1 MTPMVSPR
9 LHEAFEISFHGTRV
23 QSLHVVEV
31 DIKNVGNAPIRS
43 ADYEAPLR
51 VVCGEDTVGSA
62 QIVARRPPDLDPSL
76 AVEAAEVGIAPLL
89 LKPATR

>member
-23 QSLHVVEV
+23 QSLHLVEV

-43 ADYEAPLR
+43 ADYRRLLGWCVGKAQY
-51 VVCGEDTVGSA
+51 VVPRSSRGDRPTSILLWPSSLPKSA
-62 QIVARRPPDLDPSL
+62 SRRFC
-76 AVEAAEVGIAPLL
+76 
-89 LKPATR
+89 